1 MQIVIEMDTLKTY
14 VWQVTPDMEYDF
26 VWRFF
31 VVKKNGQWVGMY
43 ATDRIRTVEVR

>member
-1 MQIVIEMDTLKTY
+1 MQIVIEMDILKTY

-26 VWRFF
+26 VERFF

>member
-1 MQIVIEMDTLKTY
+1 
-14 VWQVTPDMEYDF
+14 MEYDF
-26 VWRFF
+26 VGRFF